1 MNPYKSVMSILC
13 KTLAEFD
20 DDQLIPT
27 FGFGCNHSHD
37 HSLVSFGHQGQ
48 PIHTLESV
56 LRIYDAHIGNICL
69 CGPTSFAPAVY
80 KAIEI
85 VKQSGG
91 QYHILVIIADGLVC
105 VFERCRFAKIF
116 STLQLSTLSIGHC

>member
-13 KTLAEFD
+13 KTLAPFD

-27 FGFGCNHSHD
+27 FGFGSHGAKD
-37 HSLVSFGHQGQ
+37 HSLLAFSPDGNS
-48 PIHTLESV
+48 IHTLDNV
-56 LRIYDAHIGNICL
+56 LRSYDANIDRIHL
-69 CGPTSFAPAVY
+69 SGPTSFAPAVY

-91 QYHILVIIADGLVC
+91 QYHILVIIADGRVC
-105 VFERCRFAKIF
+105 VFN
-116 STLQLSTLSIGHC
+116 TH